1 MRENITMKSNTE
13 GEVLGVAG
21 GNYRIIISGEETNGN
36 YAVIEMLVPPGGG
49 PLPHSHPGTQ
59 ELFFLIEGELEFKI
73 EAGKQIVN
81 EGDFINIPFEGDIHC
96 FKNTSDKL
104 AKLLCT
110 VIPAGLENVFRAL
123 GTAAEYGQFLPVGE
137 NTPER
142 VTLIQEVDKKYGLTT
157 YAQDFL
163 ERGR

>member
-1 MRENITMKSNTE
+1 MRKNITMKNNTE
-13 GEVLGVAG
+13 GEILGVAG

-59 ELFFLIEGELEFKI
+59 ELFFLIEGELEFKT
-73 EAGKQIVN
+73 EAGKQIVS
-81 EGDFINIPFEGDIHC
+81 EGGFINIPFEGDIHC

-110 VIPAGLENVFRAL
+110 VIPAGLENVFREL
-123 GTAAEYGQFLPVGE
+123 GTTAKYGQFLPVAE

-142 VTLIQEVDKKYGLTT
+142 VTLIPEVDKKYGLTT
-157 YAQDFL
+157 YAQDFF
-163 ERGR
+163 EWG

>member
-13 GEVLGVAG
+13 GEILGVAG

-59 ELFFLIEGELEFKI
+59 ELFFLIEGELEFKT
-73 EAGKQIVN
+73 EVGKQIVN
-81 EGDFINIPFEGDIHC
+81 EGGFINIPFEGDIHC

-110 VIPAGLENVFRAL
+110 VIPAGLENVFREL
-123 GTAAEYGQFLPVGE
+123 GTAAEYEQFLPVAE

-163 ERGR
+163 E

>member
-1 MRENITMKSNTE
+1 MRENITMRSNTE
-13 GEVLGVAG
+13 GEIIGVAG

-49 PLPHSHPGTQ
+49 PLPQ
-59 ELFFLIEGELEFKI
+59 ELFFLIEGKLEFKT

-81 EGDFINIPFEGDIHC
+81 EGGFINIPFEGDIHC

-110 VIPAGLENVFRAL
+110 VIPAGLENVFIEL
-123 GTAAEYGQFLPVGE
+123 GTSAEYGQFIPVAE
-137 NTPER
+137 NTPEH
-142 VTLIQEVDKKYGLTT
+142 VTLIQKVDEKYGLTI

-163 ERGR
+163 E

>member
-13 GEVLGVAG
+13 GEILGVAG

-59 ELFFLIEGELEFKI
+59 ELFFLIEGELEFKT
-73 EAGKQIVN
+73 EVGKQIVN
-81 EGDFINIPFEGDIHC
+81 EGGFINIPFEGDIHC

-110 VIPAGLENVFRAL
+110 VIPAGLENVFREL
-123 GTAAEYGQFLPVGE
+123 GTAAEYGQFLPVAE

-163 ERGR
+163 E

>member
-13 GEVLGVAG
+13 GEILGVAG

-59 ELFFLIEGELEFKI
+59 ELFFLIEGELEFKT
-73 EAGKQIVN
+73 EAGRQIVN
-81 EGDFINIPFEGDIHC
+81 EGGFINIPFEGDIHC

-110 VIPAGLENVFRAL
+110 VIPAGLENVFRKL
-123 GTAAEYGQFLPVGE
+123 GTAAGYGQFLPVAE
-137 NTPER
+137 NTPEH

-163 ERGR
+163 E